1 MAVRCVLYKQDNN
14 DFSKIIYIDEND
26 AKKLNINDKITI
38 IDLGDVIVKS
48 INMYDDYITSCD
60 FELFLDKDNQNIKN
74 KIKYQGCNIGKN

>member
-1 MAVRCVLYKQDNN
+1 MVVRCILYHQYNKEY
-14 DFSKIIYIDEND
+14 SKIIYIEEND

-74 KIKYQGCNIGKN
+74 KISIIQDNY